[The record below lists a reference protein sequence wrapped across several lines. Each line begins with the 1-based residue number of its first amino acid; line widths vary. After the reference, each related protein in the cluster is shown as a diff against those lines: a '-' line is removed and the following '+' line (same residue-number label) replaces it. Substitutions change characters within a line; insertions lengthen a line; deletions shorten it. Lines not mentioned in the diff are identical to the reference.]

1 MALIW
6 VMQLAKWPRRRV
18 RTSVL
23 TPSQV
28 DRKRVT
34 SFMHSLKPARY
45 FPKTVGS
52 VFKAAAQK
60 TNTYI

>member
-1 MALIW
+1 
-6 VMQLAKWPRRRV
+6 MQLAKWPRRRV
-18 RTSVL
+18 LTSVF

-28 DRKRVT
+28 DRNRVT

-52 VFKAAAQK
+52 VFRAAAEK
-60 TNTYI
+60 TDGYI